1 MKTLIVG
8 GTGLV
13 GAETARLM
21 ASKGHDVTLMSRS
34 PTSSPALAEFPH
46 IAHDYLKDD
55 ISIETLNDFDWL
67 VFSAAADIRMLPE
80 GESDETFFM
89 HANGVRVPY
98 FFEQAAKSNISKAV
112 YIGTFYPVVA
122 SEKIETS
129 AYVRSRYEADK
140 AVRAF
145 SSPDFGIVCLNAPYI
160 IGQFPGIDTPHLEGL
175 TMYAAGKLEGVPLIA
190 PDGGV
195 NHISSLSVAEAV
207 LGGFMHGEAGRAYLI
222 GDENLT
228 WKEYF
233 ELFCE
238 AVGNPQDLDVIT
250 DAHPLL
256 PDIIL
261 YAGRNSTVSYDPE
274 NDDLNYG
281 RNRIKETIQNVVS
294 SYIN

>member
-21 ASKGHDVTLMSRS
+21 ASKGHEVTLMSRN
-34 PTSSPALAEFPH
+34 PTSNPALAEFAH
-46 IAHDYLKDD
+46 IAHDYIKDD
-55 ISIETLNDFDWL
+55 ISIETLNAFDWL
-67 VFSAAADIRMLPE
+67 VFSAGADIRMLPE
-80 GESDETFFM
+80 GESDEIFFK
-89 HANGVRVPY
+89 HANSVRVPH

-112 YIGTFYPVVA
+112 YIGTFYPIVA
-122 SEKIETS
+122 AEKIETS

-140 AVRAF
+140 ALRAF
-145 SSPDFGIVCLNAPYI
+145 SSPDFEIVCLNAPYI
-160 IGQFPGIDTPHLEGL
+160 IGQFPGLDTPHLEGL
-175 TMYAAGKLEGVPLIA
+175 TMFAAGKLEGVPLVA

-250 DAHPLL
+250 DAHPML

-261 YAGRNSTVSYDPE
+261 YAGRNATVSYDPE
-274 NDDLNYG
+274 NGDLNYG
-281 RNRIKETIQNVVS
+281 RNRIKETIENVVS
-294 SYIN
+294 SYTS

>member
-21 ASKGHDVTLMSRS
+21 ASKGHEVTLMSRNQ
-34 PTSSPALAEFPH
+34 TSNPALLEFPH
-46 IAHDYLKDD
+46 IAHDYIHDD
-55 ISIETLNDFDWL
+55 ISLETLNAFDWL
-67 VFSAAADIRMLPE
+67 VFSAGADIRMLPE

-98 FFEQAAKSNISKAV
+98 FFEQAAQSNISKAV

-122 SEKIETS
+122 SQNIETS

-140 AVRAF
+140 ALRAF
-145 SSPDFGIVCLNAPYI
+145 SSPDFEIVCLDAPYI
-160 IGQFPGIDTPHLEGL
+160 IGQFPGIEAPHLEGL

-190 PDGGV
+190 PAGGV

-207 LGGFMHGEAGRAYLI
+207 LGGFTHGEAGKAYLI
-222 GDENLT
+222 GDENLS
-228 WKEYF
+228 WKEYL

-238 AVGNPQDLDVIT
+238 AVGNPQNLEVTT
-250 DAHPLL
+250 DAHPML

-261 YAGRNSTVSYDPE
+261 YAGRNTTVSYEPE
-274 NDDLNYG
+274 NGELNYG
-281 RNRIKETIQNVVS
+281 RLRIKETIKNVVS
-294 SYIN
+294 SYLN

>member
-21 ASKGHDVTLMSRS
+21 ASKGHEVTLMSRN
-34 PTSSPALAEFPH
+34 PTSNPALAEFAH
-46 IAHDYLKDD
+46 IAHDYIKDD
-55 ISIETLNDFDWL
+55 ISIETLNAFDWL
-67 VFSAAADIRMLPE
+67 VFSAGADIRMLPE

-89 HANGVRVPY
+89 HANGVRVPH

-112 YIGTFYPVVA
+112 YIGTFYPIVA
-122 SEKIETS
+122 AEKIETS

-140 AVRAF
+140 ALRAY
-145 SSPDFGIVCLNAPYI
+145 SSPDFEIVCLNAPYI

-175 TMYAAGKLEGVPLIA
+175 TMFAAGKLEGVPLVA

-250 DAHPLL
+250 DAHPMF

-261 YAGRNSTVSYDPE
+261 YAGRNATVSYDSE
-274 NDDLNYG
+274 NGVLNYG
-281 RNRIKETIQNVVS
+281 RNRIKETIENVVA
-294 SYIN
+294 SYTS